1 MIGVAAGLTLGVLTQ
16 AALYLSLR
24 RLALRERPLLVYAAG
39 MMLRLVVVGTAAL
52 WVVPAS
58 GLPAAPTLFALVATL
73 FVSTLLEPVL
83 FDSNFRTFR

>member
-1 MIGVAAGLTLGVLTQ
+1 MTGIAVGLILGVLTQ

-24 RLALRERPLLVYAAG
+24 RSALRERPLLVYAAG

-52 WVVPAS
+52 WLVPAS
-58 GLPAAPTLFALVATL
+58 GLPAAATLFSLVTTL

-83 FDSNFRTFR
+83 FHSNFRTFR